1 MRLLSLRGGRSSSA
15 SSPRPSADLLRG
27 SEDAPLEV
35 LEGRPSKKAK
45 AAVPG
50 KAKVGPTK
58 PKVAVEKRV
67 GREEGSSRDIGGPSR
82 GAAGKRSRPPAMNDL
97 CGIRAGD
104 DEPLWSLVMG
114 ELPSGEATDPLV
126 ARWEGL
132 SRGDKVWA
140 GGDPSAAFLRG
151 VLHPDMA
158 RDLYTLP
165 SEKLLSKSAKS
176 LTLSLH
182 YSTALMDQ
190 VRDAGQVICD
200 LSERNSELCHQV
212 EEVRAGSGPEAVA
225 AAEKCATDSEAEVT
239 RLKAELEK
247 LEDLVKELQ
256 RLLRLDRTE
265 LRLLKSEALALT
277 KKAEKAEAE
286 ARAASDAL
294 AEETRLRP
302 AKDKEAI
309 EAYKKSEGFELGLIR
324 MGHEQDGT
332 TDGVRH
338 CHWGGVE
345 TELPQ
350 GMGEL

>member
-15 SSPRPSADLLRG
+15 SSPRPPADPLPG

-45 AAVPG
+45 AAIPG

-67 GREEGSSRDIGGPSR
+67 GREEGSSRDVGGPSR
-82 GAAGKRSRPPAMNDL
+82 GATGKRSRPPAMNDL

-140 GGDPSAAFLRG
+140 GGDPSASFLRG

-165 SEKLLSKSAKS
+165 SEALLSKSAKS
-176 LTLSLH
+176 LTLVCVSL
-182 YSTALMDQ
+182 
-190 VRDAGQVICD
+190 
-200 LSERNSELCHQV
+200 
-212 EEVRAGSGPEAVA
+212 P
-225 AAEKCATDSEAEVT
+225 
-239 RLKAELEK
+239 
-247 LEDLVKELQ
+247 
-256 RLLRLDRTE
+256 
-265 LRLLKSEALALT
+265 
-277 KKAEKAEAE
+277 
-286 ARAASDAL
+286 
-294 AEETRLRP
+294 
-302 AKDKEAI
+302 
-309 EAYKKSEGFELGLIR
+309 LGIPP
-324 MGHEQDGT
+324 T
-332 TDGVRH
+332 IF
-338 CHWGGVE
+338 
-345 TELPQ
+345 
-350 GMGEL
+350 